1 MSSNIAMDLSMVPGT
16 PSATWATDLRLR
28 QTFDEIDEG
37 HKGFLEEGDLRQ
49 YAQQHGLPTEY
60 IPAFMQ
66 SALRGGHT
74 YLSFDRFRQY
84 ISGRESSLKRTFDRL
99 DADGDGRLTAEEA
112 VEALLQHALEPTGVR
127 RRQQSG
133 RSMSFSDFRQ
143 LFLLLPQTD
152 MLVDYWLRA
161 ACPGACDIG
170 GGVVMHDGN
179 ASARGSPWGHLM
191 AGAAAGALS
200 RTAVA
205 PLETLRLQAMVGQ
218 SKAPNL
224 MAAARGIVASSGVAG
239 LYRGNLVNVLRS
251 APQKSLDFFAFDMF
265 KGLLRA
271 KGARTPL
278 PVFAAAGMAGAASS
292 ALLYPLEVVRS
303 RITCDT
309 LGLYGGTG
317 HTLRRIVREEGF
329 GALYRGI
336 GPSVAAIIPEAAI
349 TYGLFDTLKRGY
361 ARVGG
366 RGEAGVLPSISF
378 GVVSAFVGQLVA
390 FPLETVSRRMQ
401 VGGCSSEALGFL
413 PTLRDIVR
421 KDGALALYKGVGAAS
436 LRVIPMAVVSFGT
449 YEAVR
454 LWLTALEEHLRQHRS
469 ADGMQESQPVC
480 VSNK

>member
-1 MSSNIAMDLSMVPGT
+1 
-16 PSATWATDLRLR
+16 
-28 QTFDEIDEG
+28 
-37 HKGFLEEGDLRQ
+37 
-49 YAQQHGLPTEY
+49 
-60 IPAFMQ
+60 MQ
-66 SALRGGHT
+66 AALRGGHSH
-74 YLSFDRFRQY
+74 LSFDRFQKY
-84 ISGRESSLKRTFDRL
+84 ISGRESSLRKTFHRL
-99 DADGDGRLTAEEA
+99 DADGDGRLTADEVKAGLATFGFTCPFSRCVYKTKQQA
-112 VEALLQHALEPTGVR
+112 VEALMQTALQPAGSKPKRGGGGT
-127 RRQQSG
+127 RQS
-133 RSMSFSDFRQ
+133 SMSFADFRQ

-152 MLVDYWLRA
+152 MIVDYWLRA

-170 GGVVMHDGN
+170 GGVVVREG
-179 ASARGSPWGHLM
+179 SAPAKGSPWGHLM

-218 SKAPNL
+218 SRAPNL
-224 MAAARGIVASSGVAG
+224 MAAARGIVARSGIAG

-271 KGARTPL
+271 RGAQTPL

-292 ALLYPLEVVRS
+292 AVLYPLEVVRS

-309 LGLYGGTG
+309 MGLYRGTG
-317 HTLRRIVREEGF
+317 HTLSRIVREEGI

-361 ARVGG
+361 ARMSGG
-366 RGEAGVLPSISF
+366 AEAGVLPSITF
-378 GVVSAFVGQLVA
+378 GVVSAFMGQLVA

-401 VGGCSSEALGFL
+401 VAGSSAAALGFL

-421 KDGALALYKGVGAAS
+421 RNGPLALYKGIGAAS
-436 LRVIPMAVVSFGT
+436 LRVVPMAVVSFGT

-454 LWLTALEEHLRQHRS
+454 LWLTALEEHLR
-469 ADGMQESQPVC
+469 SQKAAHNRPGLQPAC
-480 VSNK
+480 